1 MGPLV
6 VRLEG
11 SGLRQ
16 MTDQKPDEPDWRHVM
31 AREDA
36 HRAHDLAASFTTQVN
51 EAAVKTGESTFR
63 ACLLI
68 NGGAAVSVLAF
79 IGGLA
84 SKDVIG
90 VSQLAAGVVAAV
102 AGLALSYFAN
112 YFTAVHAGSLTKIWE
127 HPWLTPGKR
136 TVWLARL
143 KTGFHVLAILA
154 GVVSV
159 FFFVRGILA
168 VRNSVEHIPPATHTQ
183 APSAKP
189 SP

>member
-1 MGPLV
+1 
-6 VRLEG
+6 
-11 SGLRQ
+11 
-16 MTDQKPDEPDWRHVM
+16 MTDQKPDEPNLYVM
-31 AREDA
+31 AREEA
-36 HRAHDLAASFTTQVN
+36 RRAHDRATSFATQVN
-51 EAAVKTGESTFR
+51 EAAIKTGESTFR

-90 VSQLAAGVVAAV
+90 VSQLAAVADSLIPFAAGVVAAV
-102 AGLALSYFAN
+102 AGMALSYLVN
-112 YFTAVHAGSLTKIWE
+112 YFTALHADSLTKIWE

-136 TVWLARL
+136 TVWFARL
-143 KTGFHVLAILA
+143 KTGFHALTILA

-159 FFFVRGILA
+159 FFFVRGVLA
-168 VRNSVEHIPPATHTQ
+168 VRNSVEHIQPATHTQ
-183 APSAKP
+183 APSVKP